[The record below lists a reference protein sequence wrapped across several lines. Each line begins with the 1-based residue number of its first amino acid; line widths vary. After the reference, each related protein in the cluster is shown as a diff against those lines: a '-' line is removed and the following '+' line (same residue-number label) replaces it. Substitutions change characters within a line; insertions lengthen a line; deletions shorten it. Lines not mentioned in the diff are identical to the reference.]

1 MAHFLRLSHIE
12 FISGPE
18 GFVLA
23 GALSREI
30 DEFGE

>member
-23 GALSREI
+23 GALFGKI